1 MRKRVLPSPVL
12 TVALFVLW
20 LLLNPWSPGTAVVA
34 AVVAVV
40 VPMLT
45 GGLRPSP
52 ARLHHP
58 LRIVRLIAVVAFDMT
73 RAAFRVWWL
82 LLTRR
87 SAALPSAFVRVP
99 LEITDPNALAGLAI
113 IVCATPGTA
122 WAELSADRKVLML
135 HVLEVQ
141 DEAAE
146 IAWVKRR
153 YERPLKEIFE

>member
-1 MRKRVLPSPVL
+1 
-12 TVALFVLW
+12 
-20 LLLNPWSPGTAVVA
+20 
-34 AVVAVV
+34 
-40 VPMLT
+40 
-45 GGLRPSP
+45 
-52 ARLHHP
+52 
-58 LRIVRLIAVVAFDMT
+58 
-73 RAAFRVWWL
+73 VWWL